1 MQDTIPTICPSE
13 DTVYPFEN
21 PTDGLTCPKCGGQPL
36 MRVDAYSLDETG
48 GVSAYDAAIGCC
60 GCTAE
65 GCGGSRQIA
74 AGEAVARWLR
84 LYPVGVEED

>member
-1 MQDTIPTICPSE
+1 
-13 DTVYPFEN
+13 
-21 PTDGLTCPKCGGQPL
+21 
-36 MRVDAYSLDETG
+36 MRVDAYSPDETG

-74 AGEAVARWLR
+74 AGNAVARWLR
-84 LYPVGVEED
+84 LYPAGVEED